1 VGMRNEKQ
9 RQENKKVTGS
19 EGREEQEDEED
30 EEAAD
35 DSNDGGERVD
45 ANPTPVRHKKVKKSV
60 RRPRADPAVRDYFAG
75 VRLPFLSSKI
85 YTMKT

>member
-19 EGREEQEDEED
+19 EGREEQEDEEE

-35 DSNDGGERVD
+35 DSNDGGETVD
-45 ANPTPVRHKKVKKSV
+45 ANPTPVRHKKEKKSV
-60 RRPRADPAVRDYFAG
+60 RRPRADPAVIDYFAG
-75 VRLPFLSSKI
+75 IRLHFLSSR
-85 YTMKT
+85 YTQ